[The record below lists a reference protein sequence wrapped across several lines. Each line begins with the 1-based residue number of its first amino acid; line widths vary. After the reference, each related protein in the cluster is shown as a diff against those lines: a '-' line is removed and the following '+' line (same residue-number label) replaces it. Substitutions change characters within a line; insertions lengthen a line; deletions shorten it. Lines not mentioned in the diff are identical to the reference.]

1 MLVGVMYF
9 ILAGIMLLMLAFTV
23 AIYVIKNI
31 ILLMLFIV
39 RKIKNK
45 RRINKIMKERL
56 SW

>member
-23 AIYVIKNI
+23 AIYVIKSI